1 MVEADPFGDIAH
13 PEDIGAEMRETRQK
27 SCRGMPVMLCVLS
40 CEASRKSCLPSRY
53 VAILA
58 FICTVA

>member
-27 SCRGMPVMLCVLS
+27 SCRGMPVML
-40 CEASRKSCLPSRY
+40 RFKY
-53 VAILA
+53 YNIY
-58 FICTVA
+58 IYIYIII